1 MELEQAFGGAMA
13 VAVIVGIVF
22 FAMLVGGIVMI
33 VFGFMNMKGV
43 TDGNVMKPV
52 LLLIGGSVMTLIAV
66 IGLIFAVVAAMMLG
80 MWSIAA

>member
-33 VFGFMNMKGV
+33 VFGFMNMKGI

-52 LLLIGGSVMTLIAV
+52 LLLIGGGVMTLIAV